1 MYPFRVASPTGSQT
15 GRSAPVRTALACALL
30 IIAAPQAVLA
40 APFQE
45 RLAEDCSNDNDCDA
59 EFVVPANRRVTVTST
74 SCTMHATNAASPRQ
88 PNRTIQ
94 MQFEVR
100 NAGDH
105 LEVVESAVPIETGE
119 NAGRTFAASNDD
131 TFFVARGGWRIR
143 AQMATE
149 VDGTLEF
156 DCKIAGTNEPL

>member
-1 MYPFRVASPTGSQT
+1 MYRFRASSPTRSQT
-15 GRSAPVRTALACALL
+15 GGTAPVRTALACALL
-30 IIAAPQAVLA
+30 IIAAPQAAFA

-59 EFVVPANRRVTVTST
+59 EFVVPANQRVTVTST
-74 SCTMHATNAASPRQ
+74 SCTMHATNNANPRQ

-100 NAGDH
+100 TAAGD
-105 LEVVESAVPIETGE
+105 LEIVESAVPIETGA

-149 VDGTLEF
+149 ASGTLEF
-156 DCKIAGTNEPL
+156 ECKIAGTNQPL

>member
-1 MYPFRVASPTGSQT
+1 MYRFRVPSPTRSQT
-15 GRSAPVRTALACALL
+15 GRSAPVRTVLACALL
-30 IIAAPQAVLA
+30 ITAAPQAVLA

-59 EFVVPANRRVTVTST
+59 EFVVPANQRVTVTST
-74 SCTMHATNAASPRQ
+74 SCTMHATNNANPRQ
-88 PNRTIQ
+88 PNRTIL

-100 NAGDH
+100 TAAGG
-105 LEVVESAVPIETGE
+105 LEIVESAVPIETGV

-131 TFFVARGGWRIR
+131 TFFIARGGSRIR

-149 VDGTLEF
+149 RDGTLEF
-156 DCKIAGTNEPL
+156 ECKIAGTNQPL